1 MSPVSGKHS
10 QMRTSKPISVTL
22 GKQHASLE
30 RRLRSGQYDNASEVL
45 RHALRALDREEA
57 ILDELLRDR
66 INAAMSDPRPSV
78 PAGDV
83 FKRLRAHHGRRV
95 KAATRGT

>member
-1 MSPVSGKHS
+1 
-10 QMRTSKPISVTL
+10 MRTSKPISVTL
-22 GKQHASLE
+22 GRQHSSLE
-30 RRLRSGQYDNASEVL
+30 RRLKSGLYDNASEVL

-57 ILDELLRDR
+57 MLDEMLREKVKASMADG
-66 INAAMSDPRPSV
+66 RPSV

-95 KAATRGT
+95 KAAKRGD